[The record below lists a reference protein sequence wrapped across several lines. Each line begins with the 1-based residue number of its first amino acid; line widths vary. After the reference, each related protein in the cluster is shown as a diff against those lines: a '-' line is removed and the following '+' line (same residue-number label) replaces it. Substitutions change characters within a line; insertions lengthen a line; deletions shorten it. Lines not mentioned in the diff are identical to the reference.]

1 MRAIDAVVAGQPA
14 PATHHKP
21 YAQIADMKFTDL
33 FIKRPVLAATVSLL
47 ILVLG
52 LRAVTSL
59 PIRQYPKTESATIV
73 VQTVYYGANAQTM
86 AGFITQP
93 LEQAIAQAQGIDYMT
108 SSSTPGV
115 SLITATLRLN
125 YDGNKALT
133 EISAL
138 VNSVKNQLPQQA
150 QQPVITLQ
158 TGEQVASMY
167 LGFSSKTLP
176 SNKIT
181 DYLTRVVQPQLSA
194 VEGVQSAEIIGA
206 RTFALRAWLDP
217 VKMAAHGV
225 TATDVNQA
233 LAANNFLSAIGTT
246 KGQMVSVNL
255 TAATDLHTVDEFKN
269 LVVKADGADIVRLR
283 DVADVTLGAESYN
296 TDFSFDGQPT
306 VAIGIKAAPDANV
319 LDVIGR
325 VRRLFPQIQSQL
337 PTGLSGRIAYDGTD
351 FIRASI
357 DEVVKTL
364 AETLIIVTVVIF
376 LFLGTLRSV
385 LIPVLAMPLSL
396 IGAFVVM
403 LILGYSINLLTLLA
417 LVLAIGL
424 VVDDAIIVVE
434 NVDRH
439 MKDAHSPFK
448 AALLAAREL
457 ASPII
462 AMTIVLIAVYVPVG
476 FQGGLTGALFTEFA
490 FTLAGA
496 VVISAIVA
504 LTLSPMLCSKVL
516 RESDHR
522 KPFVKRIDKVSNWVR
537 DRYRRTLHSSLDT
550 WLVAIVFG
558 ALILAGNVYLFRT
571 ASSELAPQEDQG
583 IVLAQTQGPPDA
595 TITQMDLYTR
605 QIFDVAKSLP
615 EYTHT
620 FQFTGMGAVNSGFS
634 GIMLKPWGE
643 RSRSATEIQQ
653 AIQPKLDG
661 IAGARMAVFQFPSL
675 PGAFGMPVQF
685 VIKTTEPLQNLDDVA
700 QQVLAKAQA
709 SGMFFFVD
717 SDLKIDQPQAT
728 VTLDRDKVA
737 ALGLTQQSVGAA
749 LSAALGGNYVNYF
762 SISGRAYRVIS
773 QVAQVDRLNPAQ
785 LENYYIKTPTGG
797 MIPASTVAHLT
808 YQTVPESINHF
819 QQLNSATISGV
830 IVPGVSLGSALAFM
844 QDTLKQVAP
853 TGYTADYAGESR
865 QFQQESGGFL
875 FTLLFAIVIVF
886 LALSAQF
893 ESFRDPLVILVAVP
907 MATFGALL
915 FINLG
920 LSTLNI
926 YTEVGLVTL
935 VGLISK
941 HGILMVEFANQLQRE
956 HGLSKRE
963 AIEEAATVRL
973 RPILMTTLAMVLGVV
988 PLVFAGGAGAAGRHD
1003 MGLVIFTGLSIGT
1016 LFTLFVVP
1024 AVYLVLGEN
1033 HKAERSEGDE
1043 DPEILPPPQPAE

>member
-571 ASSELAPQEDQG
+571 ASSELAPQEAQG

-1024 AVYLVLGEN
+1024 AVYLVLGES